1 MIEEIEPNPHL
12 IKYFEITHNFK
23 TNLSLSDFT
32 NNGEHFNVLSNID
45 QNIFLLKRLEERGL
59 LKDSNSICDC
69 GIGLGNCLF
78 EIYLQSKEID
88 KNENENSIKIKNE
101 NNKSNNSS
109 NSNSLKKKDFEFDIG
124 GDDLNDPSV
133 KLKPIELWGLRAKA
147 VNEKISL
154 QELGRV
160 LYWFPVQAVVFTG
173 LQYRQPR
180 LKLEWSINN
189 NSDSDKFG
197 QLWYSSVINT
207 YGNNT
212 FYSNS

>member
-1 MIEEIEPNPHL
+1 MIEEIEPHPHL

-88 KNENENSIKIKNE
+88 KKFK
-101 NNKSNNSS
+101 
-109 NSNSLKKKDFEFDIG
+109 
-124 GDDLNDPSV
+124 
-133 KLKPIELWGLRAKA
+133 
-147 VNEKISL
+147 
-154 QELGRV
+154 
-160 LYWFPVQAVVFTG
+160 FTG
-173 LQYRQPR
+173 IEKQNFY
-180 LKLEWSINN
+180 INFN
-189 NSDSDKFG
+189 CATVG
-197 QLWYSSVINT
+197 GCQQIQVQQ
-207 YGNNT
+207 
-212 FYSNS
+212 